1 MMIKFNVIGNE
12 IFTVNMETG
21 EIEGKTYNAKE
32 WIKRNFNAKWN
43 SESKK
48 WVAGT
53 ADIMEELTKN
63 AGYYEKY
70 IVIEENTG
78 ASEDRKDEIIK
89 KELVN
94 KKDGFYSKN
103 THASGKITYTFVG

>member
-12 IFTVNMETG
+12 VFTANMETG

-43 SESKK
+43 SGTKK
-48 WVAGT
+48 WVADV
-53 ADIMEELTKN
+53 AELKEELVKN

-70 IVIEENTG
+70 IV
-78 ASEDRKDEIIK
+78 SEDNNETSEDEKDEIIK